1 MTWIESNESAMRGAR
16 WVQDVYES
24 HSWNVEQSGG
34 IGGRL
39 WINPDSGDQI
49 ALLADG
55 GWRMEKNGHHY
66 RSRFRVFRH
75 SQTSDSIEE
84 ISSAFLSSHEGDFDE
99 KETGSGRYSAVQEQ
113 ITEKINHV
121 LDAVDSDGNSEV
133 NG

>member
-1 MTWIESNESAMRGAR
+1 MTWIESNKSAMKATR

-24 HSWNVEQSGG
+24 RSWSVEKSGG

-55 GWRMEKNGHHY
+55 GWKMEKDERPY

-75 SQTSDSIEE
+75 SQNADSIEE
-84 ISSAFLSSHEGDFDE
+84 ISSALLSSNEGDFDE
-99 KETGSGRYSAVQEQ
+99 KEIGSDRYSTVENR
-113 ITEKINHV
+113 IVEKINRI
-121 LDAVDSDGNSEV
+121 LDAVDSDGNPAV
-133 NG
+133 ND